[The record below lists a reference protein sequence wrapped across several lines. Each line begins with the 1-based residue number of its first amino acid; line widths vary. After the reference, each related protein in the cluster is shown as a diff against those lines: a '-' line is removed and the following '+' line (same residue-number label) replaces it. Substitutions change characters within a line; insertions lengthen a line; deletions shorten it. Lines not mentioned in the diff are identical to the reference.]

1 MNYYFIIFIIC
12 IIAVALFFYL
22 RNRYDQQ
29 SAKLDIEISNIPAY
43 HNPNSY
49 ETAKERLELEQNR
62 SFDNLE
68 AILEHSFKDHIIS
81 ETEKEDF
88 TNQYGDIFNEA
99 YSLKRKLDFFHLEPA
114 ESIVKLIDDY
124 GSIHRLV
131 KNHNEQVIKEKLENN
146 REFFDHCLSYP
157 LDEQQ
162 RRSIV
167 SEEDN
172 CLVVSSAGS
181 GKTSSIV
188 GKVKYLIERK
198 GIATTLIH
206 FL

>member
-1 MNYYFIIFIIC
+1 M
-12 IIAVALFFYL
+12 
-22 RNRYDQQ
+22 
-29 SAKLDIEISNIPAY
+29 SAY

-49 ETAKERLELEQNR
+49 ETAKERLDLEQNR

-68 AILEHSFKDHIIS
+68 EILEYSFEDHIIS

-88 TNQYGDIFNEA
+88 TNQFSDIFLEA
-99 YSLKRKLDFFHLEPA
+99 YSLKRKLDFIHLEPA

-131 KNHNEQVIKEKLENN
+131 KKHNERVIKERLEKN

-188 GKVKYLIERK
+188 GKVKYLIECK
-198 GIATTLIH
+198 GIDPKKILLIS
-206 FL
+206 